1 MSTPIKILT
10 LFSLILSPGI
20 LKGQT
25 LEVTTQTPYNF
36 GSFALNGA
44 GTVTLNY
51 DDSRTRTGDIQL
63 MGIDYHAA
71 TMILTITAERTIN
84 VYFPENQYLTREGG
98 TETIPVTLGPTDKGL
113 SFPASALPLENRID
127 IGGTLDLAG
136 PLANPAGNYSG
147 QVEIEF
153 TVVYE

>member
-1 MSTPIKILT
+1 M
-10 LFSLILSPGI
+10 
-20 LKGQT
+20 
-25 LEVTTQTPYNF
+25 EVTTQTPFNF
-36 GSFALNGA
+36 GSFALNGN
-44 GTVTLNY
+44 GSVTLNY
-51 DDSRTRTGDIQL
+51 DDSRSKTGEIQL
-63 MGIDYHAA
+63 MGVDYNAA

-113 SFPASALPLENRID
+113 SFPASALPLENTID

-136 PLANPAGNYSG
+136 PLANPAGTYSG

-153 TVVYE
+153 TIVYE